1 MKNPGRLAA
10 GAQVRTARA
19 EKGLSQADLA
29 VAAGV
34 DPGTVSGL
42 ETGRRWPRAGQQVRI
57 EKALG
62 WEPGRIERIARGQ
75 VQEQVSD
82 PFADV
87 SRAARRAGLTAA
99 ELAAFDALSAALR
112 AAREHPNGGTGNGT
126 A

>member
-1 MKNPGRLAA
+1 MKNQGRLAA

-29 VAAGV
+29 ALAGV

-42 ETGRRWPRAGQQVRI
+42 ETGRRWPRAGQQIRI

-62 WEPGRIERIARGQ
+62 WESGRIERIARGTQ
-75 VQEQVSD
+75 GGERSRD
-82 PFADV
+82 PFAEVD
-87 SRAARRAGLTAA
+87 RAAAGLSPA
-99 ELAAFDALSAALR
+99 ERAAFRALSDALR
-112 AAREHPNGGTGNGT
+112 AAREQASGDAGNGT

>member
-19 EKGLSQADLA
+19 EQGLSQADLA
-29 VAAGV
+29 ALAGV

-62 WEPGRIERIARGQ
+62 WEPGRIERIARGTGG
-75 VQEQVSD
+75 ERSRD
-82 PFADV
+82 PFAEVD
-87 SRAARRAGLTAA
+87 RAAAGLSPA
-99 ELAAFDALSAALR
+99 ERAAFRALSDALR
-112 AAREHPNGGTGNGT
+112 AAREQASGDAGNGT